1 MRRHFREALMSA
13 GTVVILL
20 LVLIACDDNVRD
32 QFSKRFVAHP
42 SIELASAER
51 QVATFTTVIVGAAR
65 DQSLNHAPLLI
76 FTLAAAVLTLFML
89 RT

>member
-51 QVATFTTVIVGAAR
+51 QGQAEFQGQRAR
-65 DQSLNHAPLLI
+65 PDLLAPKGSQGCKG
-76 FTLAAAVLTLFML
+76 
-89 RT
+89 